1 MKTIILNYPV
11 SLNKYKVRIH
21 AGLISF
27 FCFLSLVFFY
37 INPMISILIAS
48 LVWLDFI
55 ISLIFSPQYS
65 IFSPITNFI
74 FLKISKEEW
83 ISSKPKRFAKFCG
96 SLFISTSI
104 IVYCFEIYIAYQ
116 FLILILGIFSFL
128 ESFFDFCIACKL
140 YSLAQNMGIIEKD
153 SCENC

>member
-1 MKTIILNYPV
+1 MKTIILNYPI

-21 AGLISF
+21 AGIVSF
-27 FCFLSLVFFY
+27 FCFLSLLFFY
-37 INPMISILIAS
+37 VNPMISILIAT
-48 LVWLDFI
+48 LACLDFI

-65 IFSPITNFI
+65 LFSPITNFI

-96 SLFISTSI
+96 SLLISSSI
-104 IVYCFEIYIAYQ
+104 VVYFFEMYNTYQ

-128 ESFFDFCIACKL
+128 ECFFDFCIACKL
-140 YSLAQNMGIIEKD
+140 YSLAQNIGIIEKD